1 MLRRVPLRS
10 PTPAWPSTA
19 TTEQRAVA
27 ALRLLLAGSAL
38 IVVYIDPTQPERNAT
53 TTYAV
58 LSAYTFVSLLLY
70 LRDLR
75 VPARIEP
82 WLRWAHWGD
91 IAFYLV
97 LLALTGGASSLFFV
111 LFFFPILVASF
122 RAGFAAGMTAT
133 IASAAA
139 ATGIGL
145 FEARGDPDL
154 ELNRLLLRA
163 VSLLV
168 IGFVIS
174 SRGGFE
180 TLLRM
185 RLALLKE
192 IGRLSNPRLGTDR
205 TIAASLERLRAFC
218 DADDCLLVLADGSDG
233 EARLRRASRDDPE
246 RARHEDPLPRALA
259 QRLLALPR
267 EHAMVH
273 PGTEPSWLR
282 SARIQQYDVVRG
294 EPVAVDRATATAL
307 AEWFAPSSFITVP
320 VLGRAG
326 TIGRLFLASSTG
338 RLRAGDV
345 EFLLQVVDCLLPLI
359 ENIRLV
365 DRLAASAAAEERQKI
380 ARDVHDSVIQP
391 YIGLELGL
399 AALLRQAEAAG
410 QERDA
415 DARAELLA
423 GLQSRLRRLLELMH
437 GGVSDLR
444 SFVSRLRSGGSRA
457 GSFEAIVSSYARRF
471 AEITGIAVRVEIEPT
486 PELEAN
492 DRLSA
497 EVFQMI
503 AEGLSNVRRHSEG
516 KRATVRIEQAE
527 QLLLV
532 SIQNDGTPGRP
543 AAAFTPRSLA
553 DRARSLQGWTTV
565 ADVPEGG
572 CVVTIGIPL

>member
-1 MLRRVPLRS
+1 MPLRA

-19 TTEQRAVA
+19 ATEQRAVA
-27 ALRLLLAGSAL
+27 ALRLLLAASAL
-38 IVVYIDPTQPERNAT
+38 LVVYIDPIQPERNVAT
-53 TTYAV
+53 TYSI
-58 LSAYTFVSLLLY
+58 LIAYTLASLLIY
-70 LRDLR
+70 AHTLRGKAASGL
-75 VPARIEP
+75 
-82 WLRWAHWGD
+82 WLSWEHWSD
-91 IAFYLV
+91 IACYLV

-122 RAGFAAGMTAT
+122 RSGFAAGMTAT
-133 IASAAA
+133 IGSAAA
-139 ATGIGL
+139 ATAVGL
-145 FEARGDPDL
+145 FVAQSQSNL

-163 VSLLV
+163 VALLV

-180 TLLRM
+180 TLLRL

-205 TIAASLERLRAFC
+205 TIAASLERLRSFC
-218 DADDCLLVLADGSDG
+218 DADDCLLVLAEGSGG
-233 EARLRRASRDDPE
+233 EARLRRASREDPE
-246 RARHEDPLPRALA
+246 RARHEDPLPRDLA
-259 QRLLALPR
+259 RLLLGLPSEHALVHSGPSAGWLPR
-267 EHAMVH
+267 RRV
-273 PGTEPSWLR
+273 
-282 SARIQQYDVVRG
+282 QQYDVVRG
-294 EPVAVDRATATAL
+294 EPVAVDAVAATAL

-326 TIGRLFLASSTG
+326 TIGRLFLASSG
-338 RLRAGDV
+338 SRLRAGDV

-399 AALLRQAEAAG
+399 SALLRQAEAAG
-410 QERDA
+410 QEQDGQ
-415 DARAELLA
+415 ARADLLD
-423 GLQSRLRRLLELMH
+423 GLQSRLRRLIELMH
-437 GGVSDLR
+437 GGVSEMR
-444 SFVSRLRSGGSRA
+444 SFISRLRAGASRG

-471 AEITGIAVRVEIEPT
+471 AEITGIDVRVEVEAS

-503 AEGLSNVRRHSEG
+503 AEGLANVRRHSEG
-516 KRATVRIEQAE
+516 KLATVRISQGD
-527 QLLLV
+527 QVLV
-532 SIQNDGTPGRP
+532 LSIQNDGTPGRP
-543 AAAFTPRSLA
+543 TALFTPRSIA

-565 ADVPEGG
+565 ADAPAGG
-572 CVVTIGIPL
+572 CIVTVGIPL